1 MKIDRQI
8 NLPGV
13 GDEPDLHETAVGH
26 TCWNKTIMKL
36 RGVHKLKLLPVAMY
50 NSTGDE
56 HSSVSVKHRLRAITE
71 NFRVLL
77 DNRRIPEALQ
87 NSGIRIARQ
96 TIVND
101 RQNTNIQPQLNRT
114 DSKSKL
120 KPQEV

>member
-1 MKIDRQI
+1 MKLARQSD
-8 NLPGV
+8 LPSV
-13 GDEPDLHETAVGH
+13 GDESDLYETAVGH
-26 TCWNKTIMKL
+26 ACWNKTIMKS
-36 RGVHKLKLLPVAMY
+36 RGVHNMKLLPVAMY
-50 NSTGDE
+50 NSTGDD
-56 HSSVSVKHRLRAITE
+56 HSSVSVRHRLRAITE
-71 NFRVLL
+71 NLRVLL

-87 NSGIRIARQ
+87 NSGIRIARR